1 MARESAKI
9 QTFGASAVSDSATN
23 AATNERMMSGLR
35 PYRSARAP
43 QNGRNGRPAKIENA
57 KRYAEEPE
65 RISFRSFEVAFRGE
79 NGTHAVSLS
88 GDDWNC
94 ECEHFHTSGL
104 CAHVMTLQRVFASHL
119 TDNAR
124 FTQEHVPA

>member
-1 MARESAKI
+1 VEEIMYSSLI
-9 QTFGASAVSDSATN
+9 S
-23 AATNERMMSGLR
+23 
-35 PYRSARAP
+35 
-43 QNGRNGRPAKIENA
+43 KIEKA

-79 NGTHAVSLS
+79 NGTHAVSLR

-94 ECEHFHTSGL
+94 ECEHFHTTGL
-104 CAHVMTLQRVFASHL
+104 CAHVMSLQRVVASHL

>member
-1 MARESAKI
+1 MYSSLI
-9 QTFGASAVSDSATN
+9 S
-23 AATNERMMSGLR
+23 
-35 PYRSARAP
+35 
-43 QNGRNGRPAKIENA
+43 KIEKA

-79 NGTHAVSLS
+79 TGTHAVSLR

-104 CAHVMTLQRVFASHL
+104 CAHVMTLKRALSVRCDAKTRCSVMTCAQRPLVWKCSHSQYQSSPVSE
-119 TDNAR
+119 TACVPFSPRNATSKLR
-124 FTQEHVPA
+124 KLIRSGSSA

>member
-1 MARESAKI
+1 VEEIMYSSLI
-9 QTFGASAVSDSATN
+9 S
-23 AATNERMMSGLR
+23 
-35 PYRSARAP
+35 
-43 QNGRNGRPAKIENA
+43 KIEKA

-104 CAHVMTLQRVFASHL
+104 CAHVMTLQRVFASNL

>member
-1 MARESAKI
+1 MYSSLI
-9 QTFGASAVSDSATN
+9 S
-23 AATNERMMSGLR
+23 
-35 PYRSARAP
+35 
-43 QNGRNGRPAKIENA
+43 KIEKA

-79 NGTHAVSLS
+79 NGTHAVSLR

-104 CAHVMTLQRVFASHL
+104 CAHVMTLQRAL
-119 TDNAR
+119 TSRAAGVDRPIDHRVPLRAR
-124 FTQEHVPA
+124 CRPARGRGRRLLRRTC

>member
-1 MARESAKI
+1 MYSSLI
-9 QTFGASAVSDSATN
+9 S
-23 AATNERMMSGLR
+23 
-35 PYRSARAP
+35 
-43 QNGRNGRPAKIENA
+43 KIEKA

-79 NGTHAVSLS
+79 NGTHAVSLT
-88 GDDWNC
+88 GDDWYC

-124 FTQEHVPA
+124 FSVMTCAQRPLVWKCSHSQFQSSPVSETACVPFSPRNATSKLRKLIRSG